1 MDENLV
7 ESAVFRAVGFLVTEV
22 PFAEDAGGVAG
33 GLENLGQGDSFQGHP
48 FPLEDGVGDAVLELV
63 PAAEHGGTGWGA
75 GRAEVKLG
83 EKQALLLER
92 IDSRRLHDGSAK
104 TGVVAVADVVGH
116 DEDDVGWWGG
126 GVKKC

>member
-22 PFAEDAGGVAG
+22 PFTEDASGVAG
-33 GLENLGQGDSFQGHP
+33 GLENLGQGDGFQGHP
-48 FPLEDGVGDAVLELV
+48 LTFEDGVRDAVLELV

-83 EKQALLLER
+83 EQQALLLER
-92 IDSRRLHDGSAK
+92 IDSRCLHDGSAK
-104 TGVVAVADVVGH
+104 TRIVAVADVVGH
-116 DEDDVGWWGG
+116 DEDDVRRRVG
-126 GVKKC
+126 GVKKR